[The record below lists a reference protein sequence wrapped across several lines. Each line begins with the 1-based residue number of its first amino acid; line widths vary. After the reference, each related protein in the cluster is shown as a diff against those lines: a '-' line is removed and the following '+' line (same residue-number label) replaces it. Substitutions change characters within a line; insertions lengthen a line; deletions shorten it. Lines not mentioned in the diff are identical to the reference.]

1 MMLRRSMQL
10 FALIIA
16 PLVFMPVMAAVTD
29 EIRDAI
35 ETSLQPVL
43 MGETPKSIEA
53 TSMEGIYKVN
63 LGMGRFLYSNASGS
77 HMISGEMYGF
87 SSEGLV
93 NLTEMDR
100 GAERKEQLAS
110 LDIKNA
116 IVFAPKGK
124 PKAILNVFTD
134 VDCGYCRLFHKEVPA
149 LNAQGVEVRYL
160 AFPRGGLQTQGA
172 AKMISAWC
180 ADDRQKAIT
189 DLKNEKSIPTELCKD
204 NPVADQYRLGNEV
217 GVTGT
222 PSLLLMDGTMIP
234 GYKPAAEL
242 IEILGIN

>member
-1 MMLRRSMQL
+1 
-10 FALIIA
+10 
-16 PLVFMPVMAAVTD
+16 MA
-29 EIRDAI
+29 
-35 ETSLQPVL
+35 
-43 MGETPKSIEA
+43 
-53 TSMEGIYKVN
+53 GIYKVDM
-63 LGMGRFLYSNASGS
+63 GQGRFLYSNASGS

-100 GAERKEQLAS
+100 AAERKTQLTS
-110 LDIKNA
+110 LNIKNA
-116 IVFAPKGK
+116 IVFAPKSK
-124 PKAILNVFTD
+124 AKAILNVFTD

-149 LNAQGVEVRYL
+149 LNAKGVEVRYL

-189 DLKNEKSIPTELCKD
+189 DLKNEKSIPTKLCTD
-204 NPVADQYRLGNEV
+204 NPVADQYRMGIDF

-222 PSLLLMDGTMIP
+222 PSLVLMDGTMIP

-242 IEILGIN
+242 IEILGVN